1 MNKQDLRV
9 LKTQKAFMHA
19 FTELLKTKAFDRITV
34 QDLCDRALVQRSTFY
49 RHYKDKYHLLACATE
64 HALTRITQEHVS
76 AIRSDNATLRL
87 EQYIDNLLTYVYDNQ
102 VILRHVISHYMH
114 DEVTSIIYK
123 QVYLA
128 VRQQT
133 HAELL
138 SGKRLDIDTDVFNHF
153 IAGGLIS
160 IMLNWSNKN
169 DTTRTID
176 NLKTDIVTLIDR
188 VRTTH
193 LKSI

>member
-64 HALTRITQEHVS
+64 HALTHITQEHVS

-160 IMLNWSNKN
+160 IMLNWSNQN

>member
-49 RHYKDKYHLLACATE
+49 RHYKDKYHLLTCATE

-160 IMLNWSNKN
+160 IMLNWSNQN
-169 DTTRTID
+169 DTTRTIE

>member
-19 FTELLKTKAFDRITV
+19 FTELLETKAFDRITV

-160 IMLNWSNKN
+160 IMLNWSNQN

>member
-1 MNKQDLRV
+1 
-9 LKTQKAFMHA
+9 
-19 FTELLKTKAFDRITV
+19 
-34 QDLCDRALVQRSTFY
+34 
-49 RHYKDKYHLLACATE
+49 
-64 HALTRITQEHVS
+64 
-76 AIRSDNATLRL
+76 
-87 EQYIDNLLTYVYDNQ
+87 
-102 VILRHVISHYMH
+102 MH

-160 IMLNWSNKN
+160 IMLNWSNQN
-169 DTTRTID
+169 DATRTID

>member
-153 IAGGLIS
+153 IASGLIS
-160 IMLNWSNKN
+160 IMLNWSNQN

>member
-138 SGKRLDIDTDVFNHF
+138 SGKQLDIDTDVFNHF

-160 IMLNWSNKN
+160 IMLNWSNQN
-169 DTTRTID
+169 DTTRTIE

>member
-19 FTELLKTKAFDRITV
+19 FTELLKTKAFDRIAV

-160 IMLNWSNKN
+160 IMLNWSNQN